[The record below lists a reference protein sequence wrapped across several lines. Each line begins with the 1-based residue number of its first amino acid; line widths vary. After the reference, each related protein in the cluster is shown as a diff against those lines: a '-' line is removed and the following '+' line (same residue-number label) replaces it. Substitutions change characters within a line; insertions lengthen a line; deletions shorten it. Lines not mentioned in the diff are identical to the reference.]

1 MCTWITE
8 KVQLKGSGKGV
19 KGWFPITEARVYY
32 DHPYFTHEDHTLNID
47 FFIHGIVV
55 GFFKTIFNSF
65 FAFEIFFLE
74 L

>member
-32 DHPYFTHEDHTLNID
+32 DHPFFTLEDTP
-47 FFIHGIVV
+47 
-55 GFFKTIFNSF
+55 
-65 FAFEIFFLE
+65 
-74 L
+74 